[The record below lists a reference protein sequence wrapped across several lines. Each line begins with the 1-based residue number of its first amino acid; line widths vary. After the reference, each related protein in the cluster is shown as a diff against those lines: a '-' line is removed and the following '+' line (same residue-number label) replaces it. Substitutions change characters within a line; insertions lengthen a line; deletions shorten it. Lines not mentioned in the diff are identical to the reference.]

1 MFEGSQ
7 FPKTLP
13 RLAVKDLGTPT
24 GAWVW
29 GCLCLGLG
37 GGHNWASELGL
48 RVPGCRIQGS
58 RVLGSSG
65 ARRLVVGGGW
75 GGECGCCTWLG
86 NELSCS
92 SLKVLNSPA
101 VRRAHAGLRHKC
113 IPRHHPFVAQAVEGD
128 IWGNIP
134 HLPGCNGSAVGEG
147 LLRAGA
153 PTVQSQAPIPSQA
166 GRSEQ
171 VWIRSCANLTLQT
184 HGWTSF
190 RMR

>member
-1 MFEGSQ
+1 M
-7 FPKTLP
+7 
-13 RLAVKDLGTPT
+13 
-24 GAWVW
+24 
-29 GCLCLGLG
+29 GLFVFWG
-37 GGHNWASELGL
+37 GGGGNWASELGL

-65 ARRLVVGGGW
+65 ARRLVVGGGGV

-101 VRRAHAGLRHKC
+101 VRRAHAGLRRSLNAYQDTTHSLPKQSKVTFGATSHTC
-113 IPRHHPFVAQAVEGD
+113 LDAMGQQ
-128 IWGNIP
+128 WGKAF
-134 HLPGCNGSAVGEG
+134 CVFC
-147 LLRAGA
+147 A

-171 VWIRSCANLTLQT
+171 VWIRSCANLTLRASNAWDGCG
-184 HGWTSF
+184 HHFACGSG
-190 RMR
+190 RRRIG